1 MTWSS
6 YIKTAST
13 VASQAACYLEADRR
27 IALSGTPIQN
37 KIEDVWA
44 LFKFLRISPVDDKDV
59 FTSYVSSPC
68 KYGEQIGIARLQLV
82 MRCCTLRRTKESTH
96 EDGSKILNLPPR
108 SERQMWL
115 TLRDDERKIYDER
128 ANKAKDK
135 FGELKANN
143 EVSKMYVN
151 MLQEVLRLRQICNH
165 VDLAMEGPLEED
177 YDGTIMDY
185 EVAVQGIERNGL
197 TQPRAVAVVC
207 SMKEGEGATCTSCG
221 LDFGDWFPWV
231 GLGGVEE
238 EKEKPKVKKMP
249 TKPLLTKCLHLYC
262 GSYFPRP
269 FFRLA
274 DGSYRSSMLQGT
286 DLPGIFKAHERHSC
300 TIVSLLQHNDPST
313 ERRH

>member
-1 MTWSS
+1 M
-6 YIKTAST
+6 
-13 VASQAACYLEADRR
+13 
-27 IALSGTPIQN
+27 
-37 KIEDVWA
+37 
-44 LFKFLRISPVDDKDV
+44 DDKDI
-59 FTSYVSSPC
+59 FTSYISSPC

-115 TLRDDERKIYDER
+115 TLREDERKIYDER

-165 VDLAMEGPLEED
+165 VDLAMEGPVEED
-177 YDGTIMDY
+177 YDGTVMDY

-197 TQPRAVAVVC
+197 TQSRAVAVVC

-262 GSYFPRP
+262 ESYSVRA
-269 FFRLA
+269 FFKLA
-274 DGSYRSSMLQGT
+274 DTSYRSSMLQSSS
-286 DLPGIFKAHERHSC
+286 LPRIFKAHEGHSC
-300 TIVSLLQHNDPST
+300 AILSLLQHDDPST

>member
-1 MTWSS
+1 
-6 YIKTAST
+6 
-13 VASQAACYLEADRR
+13 
-27 IALSGTPIQN
+27 
-37 KIEDVWA
+37 
-44 LFKFLRISPVDDKDV
+44 
-59 FTSYVSSPC
+59 
-68 KYGEQIGIARLQLV
+68 

-115 TLRDDERKIYDER
+115 TLREDERKIYDER

-165 VDLAMEGPLEED
+165 VDLAMEGPVEED
-177 YDGTIMDY
+177 YDGTVMDY

-197 TQPRAVAVVC
+197 TQSRAVAVVC

-262 GSYFPRP
+262 ESYSVRA
-269 FFRLA
+269 FFKLA
-274 DGSYRSSMLQGT
+274 DTSYRSSMLQSSS
-286 DLPGIFKAHERHSC
+286 LPGIFKAHEGHSC
-300 TIVSLLQHNDPST
+300 AILSLLQHDDPST